1 MISILGLADSF
12 IKLSNITK
20 LFSIIN
26 PIYKQK
32 QSNMI
37 IVTGGAGFIG
47 SAIVWQLNDLGT
59 TDILIVDELGLTD
72 KWKNLVPLKYYDF
85 INKNVFIAN
94 LDKLNKN
101 LEAVIHMGADSSTTQ
116 RDADHLLT
124 NNYEYTKRLAE
135 FCIQRNIRFIYASS
149 AATYGDGSSGFDDS
163 EELPEHLR
171 PMNMYGYSKNLFD
184 IKAHREGWF
193 GQITGLKYFN
203 VYGPNEYHKGD
214 MRSLVQKA
222 YEQIRDTGQVR
233 LFRSLHPDYKDGE
246 QMRDFIYVKD
256 AVNMTLYFLENKR
269 GGLYNVGTGKARK
282 WNDLVCS
289 IFNAMDKNVNIE
301 YIDLPAEIAD
311 RYQYFTEAKMDKIRK
326 AGYPRESS
334 SLEEG
339 VTDYVKNYL
348 MKDLYLG
355 Y

>member
-1 MISILGLADSF
+1 
-12 IKLSNITK
+12 
-20 LFSIIN
+20 
-26 PIYKQK
+26 
-32 QSNMI
+32 MI

-47 SAIVWQLNDLGT
+47 SAIVWQLNNIGK

-72 KWKNLVPLKYYDF
+72 KWKNLVPLKYSDF
-85 INKNVFIAN
+85 INKTVFIDN
-94 LDKLNKN
+94 LDKIGNKID
-101 LEAVIHMGADSSTTQ
+101 AVIHMGANSSTNE

-124 NNYEYTKRLAE
+124 NNYEYTKQLAL
-135 FCIQRNIRFIYASS
+135 FCMQNNIRFIYASS
-149 AATYGDGSSGFDDS
+149 AATYGDGSSGFNDS

-193 GQITGLKYFN
+193 KQIVGLKYFN
-203 VYGPNEYHKGD
+203 VYGPNEYHKAD
-214 MRSLVQKA
+214 MRSVVHKA
-222 YEQIRDTGQVR
+222 YEQIRDTGKVK
-233 LFRSLHPDYKDGE
+233 LFRSLHKDYKDGE

-256 AVNMTLYFLENKR
+256 AVDMTLFFLDNNE
-269 GGLYNVGTGKARK
+269 GGLYNAGTGKARTWK
-282 WNDLVCS
+282 DLVNS
-289 IFNAMDKNVNIE
+289 IFTAMDKTVNIE
-301 YIDLPAEIAD
+301 YIDLPADIAD

-326 AGYPRESS
+326 AGYPGEAT
-334 SLEEG
+334 SLEKG